1 MNEPS
6 DSDHKIGL
14 RAFAAVSRAA
24 PACDLLLEI
33 VVESEVCIVDARTR
47 GNFAL

>member
-1 MNEPS
+1 MNAPS
-6 DSDHKIGL
+6 DSDQKIGL
-14 RAFAAVSRAA
+14 RAFAAVSRGA

-33 VVESEVCIVDARTR
+33 VVEREVCIVDAHAR